1 MIMISVFL
9 AFVATDNVT
18 VKMFGLGLATAV
30 FIDATL
36 VRMVLVPATMSLL
49 GSANWWVPRWL
60 DRILPHMDLE
70 GGHFAESETAVEA
83 GDRDERPTR
92 QRRQRARTPT
102 RARVTL

>member
-1 MIMISVFL
+1 MISVFL

-30 FIDATL
+30 LIDATL

-70 GGHFAESETAVEA
+70 GANFGHPEDACEP
-83 GDRDERPTR
+83 DRDEL
-92 QRRQRARTPT
+92 AGS
-102 RARVTL
+102 VTAHEEPERELELV